1 MAVSKPNNPVRKLL
15 LRLQQSTPI
24 GQDWALLA
32 LRVLASLSLLVVH
45 GGHKI
50 IDWQTGI
57 GAFPDP
63 FGMGPE
69 ITFGLAVI
77 SNGVSPIL
85 VILGLCT
92 RLATLPVLATTL
104 TGFFLIHWHDS
115 LEVMDTP
122 YIYSVVFLTILL
134 LGPGRYSLDARFWG
148 RN

>member
-1 MAVSKPNNPVRKLL
+1 MRKLL
-15 LRLQQSTPI
+15 LRLQQPAPI
-24 GQDWALLA
+24 SQDGALLL
-32 LRVLASLSLLVVH
+32 LRVLASLSLLIVH

-57 GAFPDP
+57 GSFPDP

-69 ITFGLAVI
+69 ITFALAVI

-85 VILGLCT
+85 VILGVFT

-104 TGFFLIHWHDS
+104 TGFFLIHWNDP
-115 LEVMDTP
+115 LDVMDTP

-134 LGPGRYSLDARFWG
+134 LGPGRYSLDARFCG